1 MLVLIT
7 ITLILQLGV
16 HVRVTVVYGV
26 SHMQFMPLTI
36 HFYCA
41 WSNQCFC
48 CPNGSCFLRYSADF
62 QCDTKFYIGRTLR
75 VTDNKD
81 EIKFLHQVVKTFN
94 WPLRSNIDIVH
105 NRRVFYTSLQRAE
118 RHCQDLSMFQV
129 FHGLFRT
136 FCKSTAIH

>member
-105 NRRVFYTSLQRAE
+105 NRRVFSKELKGT
-118 RHCQDLSMFQV
+118 V
-129 FHGLFRT
+129 RT
-136 FCKSTAIH
+136 FQCFKSFMDCSELFVRVQLFIDC